1 MEFGIL
7 GPLLVRDEHGEHP
20 VAAPKQRVL
29 LAALLLR
36 HGQVTTAETLADC
49 VWDGR
54 PPRTARSAL
63 QNSVMRLRAG
73 LGAAGARLQTRAGGY
88 LLEAAPEEFDLHRFT
103 ELHRSG
109 AAALDRRDDEQAV
122 ELLEAALAVWRGD
135 ALLDVPSDRLHRE
148 QAERLAD
155 HRLQAMEAR
164 VTAELRLRRRSMVA
178 ELYALTAAHPG
189 RERFWAQLMTA
200 LYQEGRQAEALTVY
214 QRVRRALDEE
224 LGILPGAELRELHQ
238 RILRADLEPAPVDEP
253 ATGHQHR
260 PAPLLPA
267 PRQTPP
273 PLPSRRQAPSGN
285 APFTPLTPTQLAA
298 PLADFTGR
306 VTELAELTRLL
317 TVQRGTGICAT
328 VLSGPAGS
336 GKRTLAG
343 QAARAAQR
351 AFPDGVLRADLRG
364 SRPDPA
370 TPHEV
375 LAAFLAALGVPADRL
390 PMAAADRAALFRG
403 IVAGRRLLVVLE
415 DAHNAAQVRP
425 LLPTDTAGAVLVTS
439 RRRLPEL
446 IGAVP
451 VALGPLPLPDAVT
464 FLRRAV
470 DPRQLADGPA
480 GSAEPAG
487 DSTTRT
493 GPAGDAATRTELA
506 GDAAAL
512 TELAALCDGLPLALR
527 ICALRLATR
536 PGWTVRRLADRLVDP
551 RRRLDELRIGEL
563 DLRTAFAG
571 ALRALDPATA
581 AAFGRLA
588 LPGLATVGTRTAAE
602 ALGSSAPHAE
612 HLLERLVDAHLLNS
626 RTPGR
631 YRYPALLHL
640 FAREYAQQQDG
651 AAARPS
657 QPLCTIP
664 RC

>member
-7 GPLLVRDEHGEHP
+7 GPLLVSDEHGERP

-36 HGQVTTAETLADC
+36 RGQVTSTERLADC
-49 VWDGR
+49 VWDGE
-54 PPRTARSAL
+54 PPRSARSAL

-73 LGAAGARLQTRAGGY
+73 LGAAGARLQTHAGGY
-88 LLEAAPEEFDLHRFT
+88 LLDAAPEEFDLHRFT
-103 ELHRSG
+103 ELHRRG
-109 AAALDRRDDEQAV
+109 AAALDHRDDEQAV
-122 ELLEAALAVWRGD
+122 ELLDAALAVWRGD
-135 ALLDVPSDRLHRE
+135 ALLDVPSDRLQRE

-155 HRLQAMEAR
+155 HRLQAMEGR

-200 LYQEGRQAEALTVY
+200 LYQEGRQAEALAVY

-224 LGILPGAELRELHQ
+224 LGVLPGAELRGLHQ
-238 RILRADLEPAPVDEP
+238 RILRADLEPPLADGPRPGDR
-253 ATGHQHR
+253 HR
-260 PAPLLPA
+260 PAPRPAAPAHPVTPPA
-267 PRQTPP
+267 PSHPATPPAPAHPVTPP
-273 PLPSRRQAPSGN
+273 PPA
-285 APFTPLTPTQLAA
+285 QLAT

-317 TVQRGTGICAT
+317 TVRRGTGIRAT

-364 SRPDPA
+364 SRTDPA

-375 LAAFLAALGVPADRL
+375 LAAFLTALGVPADRL
-390 PMAAADRAALFRG
+390 PAAGADRAALFRG
-403 IVAGRRLLVVLE
+403 MVAGRRLLVVLE

-425 LLPTDTAGAVLVTS
+425 LLPTDAAGAALVTA
-439 RRRLPEL
+439 RCRLPEL
-446 IGAVP
+446 VGAVP
-451 VALGPLPLPDAVT
+451 MALGPLPLPDAVT

-470 DPRQLADGPA
+470 DARQLVGDPA
-480 GSAEPAG
+480 WPGEPT
-487 DSTTRT
+487 DD
-493 GPAGDAATRTELA
+493 P
-506 GDAAAL
+506 AAL
-512 TELAALCDGLPLALR
+512 AELAALCDGLPLALR

-536 PGWTVRRLADRLVDP
+536 PGWTVRRLVDRLVDP
-551 RRRLDELRIGEL
+551 ERRLDELRIGEL
-563 DLRTAFAG
+563 DLRAAFAG
-571 ALRALDPATA
+571 TLRGLDQATA
-581 AAFGRLA
+581 TAFGRLA
-588 LPGLATVGTRTAAE
+588 LPGPATVGTRTAAE
-602 ALGSSAPHAE
+602 ALGSSASHAE
-612 HLLERLVDAHLLNS
+612 HLLERLVDAHLLTS

-640 FAREYAQQQDG
+640 FAREYARQQGG
-651 AAARPS
+651 AGGRPGR
-657 QPLCTIP
+657 QLCTTR